1 MTYDID
7 MIIIARLN
15 IADVRET
22 LVLATLRLMTDIC
35 NRMRGR
41 NHQSIHIC
49 CKYLNIQHSKFV
61 NRCFLCYT
69 SLNKKYCFIS
79 GLRRV

>member
-49 CKYLNIQHSKFV
+49 CK
-61 NRCFLCYT
+61 
-69 SLNKKYCFIS
+69 
-79 GLRRV
+79 